1 MSGTWRHVWLHQF
14 RITQASCPWLR
25 APAMSSHAVVGL
37 HSDFAD
43 TFQKTTVMLLFF
55 FLYTF
60 SKSGQKLNEMHGVVW
75 LHGDCVQEEAAVMS
89 NVGQGETVLSENRD
103 LQLPHINHRV
113 LPSSFLILQQLLW
126 LLQISADV
134 VTGSSKDGWGQF
146 KEETG

>member
-1 MSGTWRHVWLHQF
+1 MTLLTRSK
-14 RITQASCPWLR
+14 
-25 APAMSSHAVVGL
+25 
-37 HSDFAD
+37 
-43 TFQKTTVMLLFF
+43 KTTVMLLFF
-55 FLYTF
+55 RYTF

-75 LHGDCVQEEAAVMS
+75 LHSDCVQEEAAVMS
-89 NVGQGETVLSENRD
+89 NVGQGETVLSESRD

-146 KEETG
+146 REETG